1 MMSKQQN
8 TNVSEGF
15 RLEIQGERYAVY
27 EHLELEHGFLSHQH
41 INVVIKPSIGC
52 NFAQPH
58 PRDKWRVW
66 SNACLAA
73 VHGVGM

>member
-27 EHLELEHGFLSHQH
+27 EHLELEHVFCPINTLMLLSSQALEVISHSRTLA
-41 INVVIKPSIGC
+41 INGGSGLTP
-52 NFAQPH
+52 
-58 PRDKWRVW
+58 VW
-66 SNACLAA
+66 QRC
-73 VHGVGM
+73 ME